1 MVDFSQLFGTTD
13 PNMGGLLSPAQ
24 QGDVNQTTL
33 QSIAAGLMKA
43 SGPSPYKPGMTALSG
58 IGDAL
63 QGGIAARNAA
73 QTAALNQSLVRAK
86 TLEGLAPL
94 LKIQQ
99 DYAAVG
105 IPLPPNYQRVID
117 SLTSVTTGGRMG
129 SGVPGAP
136 GAAGAPAAPA
146 AAPPQNAIL
155 KAAQELNISPFN
167 LIPSSPGYETAMARI
182 GEHIKANDPALE
194 AAQRRQKISDSDIA
208 RSEKAYP
215 AFAQLGQ
222 LAHDTRNDAQLSLA
236 LANDPNFTSGVLQ
249 PFSEAWQK
257 FKVAFG
263 GDPNEAFSQEAFR
276 KITAAN
282 VGAQIQQMKAMQSEM
297 GGAAGRVFQSQI
309 DLYQK
314 ASQSLG
320 NTPAANKFLA
330 NLQLRVADQ
339 NEAISDM
346 AIKYK
351 QDHGILDAG
360 FDKQL
365 SDFLKEPKNQL
376 YTKEEL
382 GNLRKVIPAAA
393 TAPATPTTP
402 GPPILPS
409 GRPTGPAPVPGSP
422 PTAGAAN
429 AAPMV
434 APPVHTDG
442 KGNFVAFVNGAW
454 VPSDATGAPLG
465 K

>member
-13 PNMGGLLSPAQ
+13 PGMGGLLSPQQ
-24 QGDVNQTTL
+24 QGDINQTTM
-33 QSIAAGLMKA
+33 QSIAAGLLKA
-43 SGPSPYKPGMTALSG
+43 SGPSPYKGSMTALSG
-58 IGDAL
+58 LGDAL

-73 QTAALNQSLVRAK
+73 QTGALNQALVKAK
-86 TLEGLAPL
+86 TLESVKPLMDIYQKYQEAGVEPPPFLTNALKIAGGMGGNTAPL
-94 LKIQQ
+94 GGT
-99 DYAAVG
+99 AASVTAATPG
-105 IPLPPNYQRVID
+105 GAGGSVAIPDIRKAAAAALGLPPMAVVSTNPSIVKAID
-117 SLTSVTTGGRMG
+117 EQVHVMN
-129 SGVPGAP
+129 P
-136 GAAGAPAAPA
+136 
-146 AAPPQNAIL
+146 
-155 KAAQELNISPFN
+155 NI
-167 LIPSSPGYETAMARI
+167 A
-182 GEHIKANDPALE
+182 
-194 AAQRRQKISDSDIA
+194 AAQRQQKISDSDIA

-222 LAHDTRNDAQLSLA
+222 LAHDSRNDAQLSLA
-236 LANDPNFTSGVLQ
+236 LANDPGFTSGVLQ

-257 FKVAFG
+257 LKVAFG

-365 SDFLKEPKNQL
+365 SDFLKDKKNEL

-382 GNLRKVIPAAA
+382 GNLRKVIGPTPAPAA
-393 TAPATPTTP
+393 PAS
-402 GPPILPS
+402 PILPS
-409 GRPTGPAPVPGSP
+409 GRPTGPAAVPGSP
-422 PTAGAAN
+422 PAAGAAN
-429 AAPMV
+429 AAPAV

-442 KGNFVAFVNGAW
+442 KGNFVAFVNGTW